1 MNLLAINRL
10 SLSRQYLYSGLTVL
24 LIAALCFALSDLL
37 PYRVVAFIL
46 LVTVSLIAVTFD
58 IYPVLLAAAL
68 SAFTWDFFFIPPR
81 FTIHVATTEDAILL
95 VMYFVIALVNAV
107 LTFKIRQAEKIA
119 REREEKANAVKLY
132 NTLFNSLSHELK
144 TPIATITGAAD
155 NLMAGN
161 ESLTMQHKQELTESI
176 AHAAFR
182 LHEQVENLLNM
193 SRLESGILK
202 PKNEWCDITELVY
215 AMVRRV
221 EGNGIVQ
228 RITVHINPSM
238 PLIRTDKMMLGQ
250 VVYNLLGNA
259 VRYTPAGTLIHVS
272 AMLYADLLQLVIEDN
287 GSGFPEKDIPHVFE
301 KFYLLENAAN
311 RGTGLGLSIVKGFTE
326 ALGGSV
332 QLQNIAPGGARF
344 TLRIPI
350 PAINRN
356 ETA

>member
-1 MNLLAINRL
+1 MNLLTINRL
-10 SLSRQYLYSGLTVL
+10 PLSRQFLFSGLAVL
-24 LIAALCFALSDLL
+24 VIAALCFGLSDWL

-107 LTFKIRQAEKIA
+107 LTFKLRQAEKIA

-144 TPIATITGAAD
+144 TPIATITGATD
-155 NLMAGN
+155 NLLAGN
-161 ESLTMQHKQELTESI
+161 DSLTGQHKQELTESI

-182 LHEQVENLLNM
+182 LNEQVENLLNM

-202 PKNEWCDITELVY
+202 PRKEWCDITELVY
-215 AMVRRV
+215 ETVKCV
-221 EGNGIVQ
+221 EENGIGQ
-228 RITVHINPSM
+228 RISIHINPSL
-238 PLIRTDKMMLGQ
+238 PLVRTDKMMLGQ
-250 VVYNLLGNA
+250 VIYNLLANA
-259 VRYTPAGTLIHVS
+259 VRYTPGETLISVS
-272 AMLYADLLQLVIEDN
+272 AMLYTDLLQLVIEDN
-287 GSGFPEKDIPHVFE
+287 GNGFPEKDIPHVFE

-326 ALGGSV
+326 ALGGTVSV
-332 QLQNIAPGGARF
+332 QNRSTGGARF
-344 TLRIPI
+344 TISILVSVSGQ
-350 PAINRN
+350 N
-356 ETA
+356 ETP